1 MIAIVIGSRSPLIR
15 PSDSIHVAAVASM
28 AGPIT
33 NETIRT
39 LPDRVPPGR
48 IMRSSSNP
56 PIAPAAIVSIAI
68 PGKPNQM
75 ANSTTGIPTLA
86 LAIRIRN

>member
-1 MIAIVIGSRSPLIR
+1 MTAMVIGSRSPLIL
-15 PSDSIHVAAVASM
+15 PSDSIHVAAVAST

-33 NETIRT
+33 RAIMRT
-39 LPDRVPPGR
+39 LLDRASSGR
-48 IMRSSSNP
+48 IIRSSSNP
-56 PIAPAAIVSIAI
+56 PIAPAIIVSIAI
-68 PGKPNQM
+68 PGRPSQI